1 MYIQQNSTNRV
12 NFIGDVHLV
21 SCFPLASINVS
32 KQVNINRLANFIDMR
47 TQFTSK
53 NVCASR
59 HVSETFLPK
68 WRLRE
73 LPTATGFSVI

>member
-1 MYIQQNSTNRV
+1 
-12 NFIGDVHLV
+12 
-21 SCFPLASINVS
+21 
-32 KQVNINRLANFIDMR
+32 MR

-59 HVSETFLPK
+59 YVSETFLPK

-73 LPTATGFSVI
+73 LPTATGFPITNLATEKLLGTGHNQNEYSPFFLL